1 MRKFNSSIE
10 LMFTLCYFLAETL
23 SESGILHGSTW
34 IRDNTKIWF
43 VDMIY
48 EGISVEQK
56 LPQYKFFNFTQIITT
71 LKIKPSEFYF
81 QNRAI
86 NR

>member
-1 MRKFNSSIE
+1 
-10 LMFTLCYFLAETL
+10 MFTLCYFLAETL

-56 LPQYKFFNFTQIITT
+56 LPQYVFQLHSDYYN
-71 LKIKPSEFYF
+71 SEN
-81 QNRAI
+81 QT
-86 NR
+86 